1 MASYSFTL
9 KVLASGGAT
18 YYTDF
23 ATSVVYDCIYDNITY
38 VPAVPPTS
46 TNSRAGDMVMVGLHP
61 VTNVTGHV
69 GGLTAYDL
77 DLRTLFTN
85 NASAYCPI
93 TSYGISKVFNYS
105 SGYVYSSSQWGQF
118 MSLQASTGRWE
129 LTDLSDQLMNLYV
142 FAVAYNGKV
151 WGNYTQSQIIEVN
164 LEPRPFVDIYPPA
177 FDGALLPF
185 KLTFNRTEHLATDWS
200 HPRTEGNRTY
210 THVLPA
216 ITEP

>member
-23 ATSVVYDCIYDNITY
+23 VTSVVYDCIYDNITY
-38 VPAVPPTS
+38 VDRVPPTS
-46 TNSRAGDMVMVGLHP
+46 TNPRAGDMVMVGLHP
-61 VTNVTGHV
+61 VTNITGHV

-118 MSLQASTGRWE
+118 MS
-129 LTDLSDQLMNLYV
+129 
-142 FAVAYNGKV
+142 
-151 WGNYTQSQIIEVN
+151 I
-164 LEPRPFVDIYPPA
+164 
-177 FDGALLPF
+177 
-185 KLTFNRTEHLATDWS
+185 
-200 HPRTEGNRTY
+200 
-210 THVLPA
+210 
-216 ITEP
+216 